1 MTDMAKTLEL
11 HFTNGLGKTSK
22 LTVDNPK
29 EPVNKTAVKQVMD
42 LIIAADIFGGEN
54 QSFVSVK
61 EARLVEH
68 NVTDYE
74 IV

>member
-1 MTDMAKTLEL
+1 MAKTLEL
-11 HFTNGLGKTSK
+11 HFTNGLGKTGK
-22 LTVDNPK
+22 LTIDSPK
-29 EPVNKTAVKQVMD
+29 EPVDKAAVKQVMD
-42 LIIAADIFGGEN
+42 LIIAANIFGGDN
-54 QSFVSVK
+54 LSFISVK

>member
-1 MTDMAKTLEL
+1 MAKTLEL
-11 HFTNGLGKTSK
+11 HFTTGLGKTSK
-22 LTVDNPK
+22 LTIDYPK
-29 EPVNKTAVKQVMD
+29 EPVDKAAVKQVMD
-42 LIIAADIFGGEN
+42 MIIAANIFGGGN
-54 QSFVSVK
+54 QSFVSAK

>member
-1 MTDMAKTLEL
+1 MAKKLEL
-11 HFTNGLGKTSK
+11 HFTTGQGKTAK
-22 LTVDNPK
+22 LTIDYPK
-29 EPVNKTAVKQVMD
+29 EPVNKTTVKQVMD
-42 LIIAADIFGGEN
+42 LVIAANIFGGDN

>member
-1 MTDMAKTLEL
+1 MAKTLEL
-11 HFTNGLGKTSK
+11 HFINSVGKTAK
-22 LTVDNPK
+22 LTVDYPK
-29 EPVNKTAVKQVMD
+29 EPVDKIAVKQVMD
-42 LIIAADIFGGEN
+42 LIIAANIFGSET

-61 EARLVEH
+61 EARIVEH

>member
-1 MTDMAKTLEL
+1 MAKTLEL

-22 LTVDNPK
+22 LTIDNPK

-42 LIIAADIFGGEN
+42 LVIAADIFGGEN
-54 QSFVSVK
+54 QSLVSVK

>member
-1 MTDMAKTLEL
+1 MAKKLEL
-11 HFTNGLGKTSK
+11 HFTNGLGKTAK
-22 LTVDNPK
+22 LTIDYPK
-29 EPVNKTAVKQVMD
+29 EPVDKTAVKQVMD
-42 LIIAADIFGGEN
+42 MVIAANIFGGDN
-54 QSFVSVK
+54 HSFVIAK

>member
-1 MTDMAKTLEL
+1 MAKTLEL
-11 HFTNGLGKTSK
+11 HFINSVGKTAK
-22 LTVDNPK
+22 LTVDYPK
-29 EPVNKTAVKQVMD
+29 EPVDKVAVKQVMD
-42 LIIAADIFGGEN
+42 LIIAANIFGGEN

-61 EARLVEH
+61 EARIVEH